1 VQENKFFDDKKQV
14 FAFARVAN
22 DTMPNGGLA
31 QQNDEALLVVFNVSA
46 EQQTVTVSQ
55 QYESYLVVSGAA
67 KVSASDNG
75 ETQITLPAFS
85 FGLFSSK

>member
-1 VQENKFFDDKKQV
+1 
-14 FAFARVAN
+14 
-22 DTMPNGGLA
+22 M
-31 QQNDEALLVVFNVSA
+31 FNVSA

-67 KVSASDNG
+67 KISASDNG